1 MVLLC
6 RDFWIGYAVSSLDE
20 PAHPLKTLSNSGGD
34 NNNRRGL
41 GKRNP

>member
-1 MVLLC
+1 MFYFVGVL
-6 RDFWIGYAVSSLDE
+6 WIGYAVSSFYE
-20 PAHPLKTLSNSGGD
+20 PAHLSKTLSNSGGD